1 MTTGQTTNP
10 MAGNDFPNYHRLLD
24 AYWPEAS
31 EKKRKQLETEIWE
44 RFGVEK
50 AVFVLDMSGFS
61 RLTQEHGAV
70 HYLSMVR
77 RMNLAMETV
86 IDRNQGQLVKFEADN
101 CFAIFDTVGDAV
113 RCAIAA
119 NMQFEGMNLLT
130 VSEFDIRVCIG
141 ISHGH
146 FLLVEDRDFFGDA
159 VNKASRLGEDI
170 AEPGEILVDADLADS
185 LAHLRFEPVT
195 RTSPKGDVSALLVQ
209 Y

>member
-1 MTTGQTTNP
+1 MTSGPTRTPTP
-10 MAGNDFPNYHRLLD
+10 GNDFPNYHRLLD

-31 EKKRKQLETEIWE
+31 QKKRRELENEIWD

-86 IDRNQGQLVKFEADN
+86 IARNQGQLVKFEADN

-170 AEPGEILVDADLADS
+170 AEPGEILVDAS
-185 LAHLRFEPVT
+185 LAGALSHQRFEKVT
-195 RTSPKGDVSALLVQ
+195 RATPKGDVPALLIQ

>member
-1 MTTGQTTNP
+1 
-10 MAGNDFPNYHRLLD
+10 MAKNDGKNDFANYHRLLD
-24 AYWPEAS
+24 VYWPEAS
-31 EKKRKQLETEIWE
+31 EKKRKTIEAEIWE
-44 RFGVEK
+44 RFGVEM

-77 RMNLAMETV
+77 RMNLALDS
-86 IDRNQGQLVKFEADN
+86 IIGRNQGKLVKFEADN
-101 CFAIFDTVGDAV
+101 CFAVFPTVADAV
-113 RCAIAA
+113 QCGISA

-130 VSEFDIRVCIG
+130 IREFDIRVCIG

-146 FLLVEDRDFFGDA
+146 FLLVEERDFFGDA

-170 AEPGEILVDADLADS
+170 AEPGEILVDKDLSSS
-185 LAHLRFEPVT
+185 LSQFRHEPET
-195 RTSPKGDVSALLVQ
+195 RSTPKGDVSFLSIR